1 MNKIELS
8 FEFLEKYLPY
18 TKTKYIQTYLYMKY
32 LYAKS
37 GVMPSISQLSSQLDV
52 DENTLMHRMKYWV
65 AQGELVEVGDEY
77 AFSDTQKTPQNS
89 ATVPETKQVTT
100 KQEVPKKEPQKSQ
113 PKKQERMR
121 PSYSSAEIDAVMKN
135 NNELASM
142 FDNAETIL
150 GHLLSGNDMELL
162 YSFHDWLG
170 LPCDVIVM
178 MLYYAQK
185 RGKTGKR
192 YLETLAINWVDN
204 GIDNYEKA
212 EAYIKQLE
220 QYDNNE
226 HKIRSILGIY
236 DRALS
241 QTEKKYITQWT
252 NQQNI
257 NPDLVSLAYD
267 KTIENTGKLSWAYMN
282 KILQSWNDEGIKNID
297 GVKRSDEIHNLSNA
311 KIYSK
316 NKANKTQD
324 KSKNKFNNY
333 EDTNK
338 DDYDS
343 LERKLLDMMID
354 N

>member
-8 FEFLEKYLPY
+8 FEFAEKYLPY
-18 TKTKYIQTYLYMKY
+18 TKPKYIQTYLYIKY
-32 LYAKS
+32 LYTRDGS
-37 GVMPSISQLSSQLDV
+37 MPSIEKLIAELDT
-52 DENTLMHRMKYWV
+52 DEKSLRHRIKYWV
-65 AQGELVEVGDEY
+65 GQGELIEVDGEY
-77 AFSDTQKTPQNS
+77 ALPNKTEKPVNKTS
-89 ATVPETKQVTT
+89 SPPPKSI
-100 KQEVPKKEPQKSQ
+100 PKKTQT
-113 PKKQERMR
+113 KKQERMR

-142 FDNAETIL
+142 FDNAETII

-178 MLYYAQK
+178 MLTYAQK

-212 EAYIKQLE
+212 ETYIKQLE
-220 QYDNNE
+220 QYDSNE
-226 HKIRSILGIY
+226 SKIRSILGIY

-241 QTEKKYITQWT
+241 QTEKKYISQWT

-282 KILQSWNDEGIKNID
+282 KILQTWIDEGIKDID
-297 GVKRSDEIHNLSNA
+297 GVRRSDEIHNLSNA
-311 KIYSK
+311 KNYQKNDSK
-316 NKANKTQD
+316 DKT
-324 KSKNKFNNY
+324 KSKFNNY
-333 EDTNK
+333 KDTNK
-338 DDYDS
+338 TDYDS
-343 LERKLLDMMID
+343 LEKKLLDMMLD